1 MLPIVIIR
9 RVWLINPS
17 VTVKDLGRDGRWLRP
32 IPLDCHDIH
41 HVEITILMIDNNE
54 VTSTF
59 TFFVLSGAGLDKMCA
74 GSLVENRSE
83 IAMIFINVI
92 IVIISI
98 ITNSIIII
106 ITMIRYILTA
116 GHCVRYCEPSTLPNC
131 TRRVPFAQ
139 LTFKVI

>member
-1 MLPIVIIR
+1 MILIIR

-17 VTVKDLGRDGRWLRP
+17 VTVENLGRDGRWLRP

-41 HVEITILMIDNNE
+41 HVEITILMIDNDE

-83 IAMIFINVI
+83 IAMIFINVTI
-92 IVIISI
+92 FTVSAIAS
-98 ITNSIIII
+98 
-106 ITMIRYILTA
+106 
-116 GHCVRYCEPSTLPNC
+116 PSSSL
-131 TRRVPFAQ
+131 
-139 LTFKVI
+139 

>member
-1 MLPIVIIR
+1 MILIIH

-17 VTVKDLGRDGRWLRP
+17 VTVKDLGRDGRWLRT

-41 HVEITILMIDNNE
+41 HVEITILIIDNDD